1 MKQIIYEIKSQPL
14 IAAVTV
20 IGTALAIFLMMVVVM
35 LQQVKVIP
43 IAPESDRDRMLYVS
57 GVSFSYGPD
66 DNPYYSSGNSKMA
79 SPIAQEFGEDLPG
92 AEGTTVSQGSHESVL
107 IAVAGQPSF
116 ETDMRQT
123 DEKFFTVY
131 SFRFLAGKS
140 FDEAD
145 VKSHLPK
152 AVISESVTRDTYG
165 NADDAVGKELLIDE
179 VPHTVTGVVADVSPV
194 ADHAYAQVWVPIEE
208 TDPTDFWGQ
217 IGLGPYI
224 LAIKAESP
232 DKFKEIGDEINRRV
246 EIVKSRYSDKENFVY
261 DIQGAPY
268 TQADETLHYGGSK
281 PNPSAERRQRLIIYS
296 ILLLI
301 PAINLSSMTRSRLR
315 RRTSEIGVRRAF
327 GCTRLRVI
335 TDILTENFVIT
346 LAGSLIGLF
355 ACLIFGSLLFDA
367 VFTGGWFTTYAV
379 KATVSFS
386 SLLNWGMFAYA
397 ILFCFI
403 LNLLSTGIPAWR
415 ASRINPVEAINS
427 SNR

>member
-20 IGTALAIFLMMVVVM
+20 IGTALAIFLIMVVVM
-35 LQQVKVIP
+35 MQQVKVIS

-57 GVSFSYGPD
+57 GVTFSYGPD
-66 DNPYYSSGNSKMA
+66 EEPQYSSGNYYMA
-79 SPIAQEFGEDLPG
+79 ASVAQEFGEDLPG
-92 AEGTTVSQGSHESVL
+92 AEGTTISEQSHSTEL
-107 IAVAGQPSF
+107 AAAPGKPTFAADI
-116 ETDMRQT
+116 RHT

-131 SFRFLAGKS
+131 SFRFLAGKP

-145 VKSHLPK
+145 VRSHLSK
-152 AVISESVTRDTYG
+152 AVVSETIARETYG
-165 NADDAVGKELLIDE
+165 SAEDAVGKEVLVND
-179 VPHTVTGVVADVSPV
+179 VPFTVTGVVADVSPV
-194 ADHAYAQVWVPIEE
+194 ADHAYAQIWLPLEE
-208 TDPTDFWGQ
+208 EDISSFWAE
-217 IGLGPYI
+217 IGLGGYN
-224 LAIKAESP
+224 LGIKAKS
-232 DKFKEIGDEINRRV
+232 KANFQEIKDEINRRV
-246 EIVKSRYSDKENFVY
+246 EIVKSRSDKPNFVY
-261 DIQGAPY
+261 YIQGAPY
-268 TQADETLHYGGSK
+268 TQEEELLHKYGRK
-281 PNPSAERRQRLIIYS
+281 PDMASDRRQRLIIYS

-335 TDILTENFVIT
+335 TDILMENFVIT
-346 LAGSLIGLF
+346 LAGSLIGLL

-367 VFTGGWFTTYAV
+367 VFTGELFSTYSS
-379 KATVSFS
+379 KASVSFS

-397 ILFCFI
+397 LLFCFI

-415 ASRINPVEAINS
+415 ASRVNPVEAINS

>member
-20 IGTALAIFLMMVVVM
+20 IGTALAIFLIMVVVM
-35 LQQVKVIP
+35 MQQVKVIP
-43 IAPESDRDRMLYVS
+43 LAPESDRDRTLYVS

-66 DNPYYSSGNSKMA
+66 DDPHSSSGNYNMA
-79 SPIAQEFGEDLPG
+79 APIAQEFAEELPG
-92 AEGTTVSQGSHESVL
+92 AESVTVAEKDHRTEL
-107 IAVAGQPSF
+107 VAAPGKPSF
-116 ETDMRQT
+116 AGDVRHTD
-123 DEKFFTVY
+123 DKFFTFY
-131 SFRFLAGKS
+131 SFKFLAGKP
-140 FDEAD
+140 FDAAD
-145 VKSHLPK
+145 VSSHLPK
-152 AVISESVTRDTYG
+152 AVISETIARETYG
-165 NADDAVGKELLIDE
+165 PVEDAVGKEVLIND
-179 VPHTVTGVVADVSPV
+179 VPYTVTGVVEDVSPV
-194 ADHAYAQVWVPIEE
+194 ADHAYAQIWVPLPEA
-208 TDPTDFWGQ
+208 DPTDFWTQ
-217 IGLGPYI
+217 IGLGPYNLI
-224 LAIKAESP
+224 IKAKSK
-232 DKFKEIGDEINRRV
+232 DNFREIGDEINRRV
-246 EIVKSRYSDKENFVY
+246 EIVKSRSALPNYVI

-268 TQADETLHYGGSK
+268 TQEEEILHMGGRKPDLGAD
-281 PNPSAERRQRLIIYS
+281 RRQRLLIYT

-335 TDILTENFVIT
+335 TDILIENFVIT
-346 LAGSLIGLF
+346 LAGSVIGLI

-367 VFTGGWFTTYAV
+367 VFSGGWFTTYSA

-397 ILFCFI
+397 LIFCFI

-415 ASRINPVEAINS
+415 ASRVNPVEAINS